1 LHELKRLKVYD
12 FFKLTPQTYDLK
24 IMGDPQKNQKGS
36 GETLKEDKK
45 PKGDAKPDKKK
56 KNKDGEDSGSD
67 DDGDGN
73 PENDKFDPSRKR
85 RGKMGLKENGQQ
97 KQSAV

>member
-1 LHELKRLKVYD
+1 LHELKRLKVFD

-24 IMGDPQKNQKGS
+24 IVGDPQKNQKGS

-45 PKGDAKPDKKK
+45 AKAEGKPDKKK
-56 KNKDGEDSGSD
+56 KKDGDDSGSD
-67 DDGDGN
+67 SEN

-85 RGKMGLKENGQQ
+85 RGKMGLKENGQ
-97 KQSAV
+97 